1 MSFEDVEM
9 HAVGEN
15 PSPKNED
22 HGAVTKQPED
32 PGSVLVQCKRLMLC
46 SKLNVLLVFIP
57 FAFLSH
63 AFGWSNVA
71 VFFLNF
77 VIIIPLAAMLGDFT
91 EDLAMRSNEAIGAL
105 INVTFG
111 NATEMIIS
119 VFALRAGLFDII
131 KQSLIGSVLGNMLLV
146 LGCSFLAG
154 GVKRSQ
160 ATFNTTAANVYCSLL
175 LLSVMSFII
184 PTAFVQLHTNA
195 VDILHVSRQISV
207 VTFLTYVAYIT
218 FQLVTHKNLFDGDE
232 GDKPKAEDEEEE
244 DEEPQFSFW
253 FAFVGMG
260 VATVLLSLGSDY
272 IIGSIEGAA
281 REWGVSKHFMSVILL
296 PIVGNAAEHATAV
309 TQGYKGHMDIALG
322 VAIGSSIQIS
332 SFVVPFMVL
341 VAWAM
346 GLPLD
351 MNFHPFST
359 AILFASVVTTNSLV
373 MDGKS
378 HWLEGLMLLSAY
390 MMLMIAFI
398 YAPDGSD

>member
-1 MSFEDVEM
+1 MSHDHTEM
-9 HAVGEN
+9 EEVHS
-15 PSPKNED
+15 PDSPK
-22 HGAVTKQPED
+22 AKPTKEPSD
-32 PGSVLVQCKRLMLC
+32 VGNVFVQFKRLMMC
-46 SKLNVLLVFIP
+46 SKLNVMLVVIP
-57 FAFLSH
+57 FAFMSH
-63 AFGWSNVA
+63 ALNWSNVA

-77 VIIIPLAAMLGDFT
+77 IILIPLAAMLGDFT
-91 EDLAMRSNEAIGAL
+91 EDLALRSNEAIGAL

-131 KQSLIGSVLGNMLLV
+131 KQSLVGSVLGNMLLV
-146 LGCSFLAG
+146 LGCSFIAG
-154 GVKRSQ
+154 GVKRS
-160 ATFNTTAANVYCSLL
+160 AVHFSSTAANVYCSLL
-175 LLSVMSFII
+175 LLSVMSFVI
-184 PTAFVQLHTNA
+184 PTAFVQLHTNPQ
-195 VDILHVSRQISV
+195 DILHVSRQIAV
-207 VTFLTYVAYIT
+207 VTFLTYVAYIA
-218 FQLVTHKNLFDGDE
+218 FQLVTHKNLFDGTD
-232 GDKPKAEDEEEE
+232 GDKNDGNNSEEE

-260 VATVLLSLGSDY
+260 IAAVLISVGSDY
-272 IIGSIEGAA
+272 IIDSIEGAA
-281 REWGVSKHFMSVILL
+281 HEWGVSKHFMSVILL

-341 VAWAM
+341 VAWTM
-346 GLPLD
+346 DLPLD

-359 AILFASVVTTNSLV
+359 VILFVSVVTTNSLV
-373 MDGKS
+373 IDGKS

-398 YAPDGSD
+398 YAPDKD